1 MGTIIHSLGR
11 NYQNQKSTFFLR
23 TQNNQDLRDNIMG
36 SFGVNMRLAVVLML
50 ISSLEISLAFVQ
62 TRAVISIGSP
72 MTKTGLRCSALNDL
86 KSDIIR
92 ACNNP
97 TTASQI
103 GSIVQDFED
112 KAEQMGEGQSSSVTG
127 LIAGKWVCY

>member
-1 MGTIIHSLGR
+1 
-11 NYQNQKSTFFLR
+11 
-23 TQNNQDLRDNIMG
+23 MG

-50 ISSLEISLAFVQ
+50 LSSLEISLAFVQ

>member
-1 MGTIIHSLGR
+1 
-11 NYQNQKSTFFLR
+11 
-23 TQNNQDLRDNIMG
+23 MG
-36 SFGVNMRLAVVLML
+36 SFGVNMRLVVVLML

-62 TRAVISIGSP
+62 TRAVISIESP

-97 TTASQI
+97 TTTASQI